1 MNIKN
6 IKLGETVLNSKTN
19 KTSASGLVGVLFCLV
34 GLLLFSITTICYF
47 FGIGDSSLMMTLLD
61 KILILIACGACLL
74 GVRKYGGIKS
84 TLPSAIMDNNDEC
97 LRQCELENDRLKKLN
112 SNQ

>member
-1 MNIKN
+1 MNKESFSFNQMIN
-6 IKLGETVLNSKTN
+6 NSKTN

-84 TLPSAIMDNNDEC
+84 TLPSAIMDNNDEY
-97 LRQCELENDRLKKLN
+97 LKQRELENDRLKKLN